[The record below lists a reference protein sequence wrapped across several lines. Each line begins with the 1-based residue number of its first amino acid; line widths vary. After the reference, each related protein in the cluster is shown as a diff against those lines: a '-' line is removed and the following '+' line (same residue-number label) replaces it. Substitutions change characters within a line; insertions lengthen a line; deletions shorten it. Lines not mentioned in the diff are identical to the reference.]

1 MERYDPKT
9 DLEDHGKFVG
19 MRPVE
24 GGDWVKYTDA
34 QRALDAER
42 EKVKELE
49 QEGMK
54 LFEWRLALHSL
65 TPGGSEFCTPEA
77 CESWVRKS
85 RASQH
90 EYIIEQIKQHKEL
103 QAQLTTLQAQLRQVE
118 GERDALRLR
127 IRAVDEEHEQLKKD
141 RAAMVKPY
149 MQLEADLATLRQL
162 VEAFAKTTKGNFTLN
177 RYEHGGGRMFADDGR
192 NRDLI
197 ADTYNEGDRE
207 FIALCYE
214 VCSALAAQ
222 DAGKGA

>member
-118 GERDALRLR
+118 GELANEKTAYKKLSEQWNKDNVDLSTFREVENDMKDA
-127 IRAVDEEHEQLKKD
+127 
-141 RAAMVKPY
+141 
-149 MQLEADLATLRQL
+149 
-162 VEAFAKTTKGNFTLN
+162 
-177 RYEHGGGRMFADDGR
+177 
-192 NRDLI
+192 
-197 ADTYNEGDRE
+197 
-207 FIALCYE
+207 
-214 VCSALAAQ
+214 
-222 DAGKGA
+222 